1 MIRDM
6 DKSPISFFTDKNA
19 KLPILIV
26 DKKGFIGGKL
36 ASLLSE
42 KFLVVVV
49 TAAMI
54 PAHKNIIHVPY
65 HRRIPIIPDHPY
77 SHFFVVYNGESEM
90 MDLLSSFA
98 AKAQETSAQLLFIMS
113 LLHSSPKMHKM
124 LARYN
129 SYPIH
134 TVLYGEPF
142 ATTSLFPNAGSR
154 LLHEAQLHERVE
166 VANSGL
172 DALYPIYLDDIIHG
186 ILSIAFNAG
195 KKFELFYVFP
205 SYPISQISFSRMIQK
220 HAPLLKIDF
229 KKHTSRSANYFIP
242 SGGTYLYPNYDLGIR
257 IGLFTF
263 VHKEKPD
270 VKRKKIVKVK
280 EFDPEARSRNIA
292 VLLTLALSLF
302 IAPIII
308 TLLLALSGAGLL
320 SWSLKQAEAGNIVNS
335 QRIATAADYS
345 FVATESLIPG
355 LMLPMA
361 LFPDQTGQFAQSI
374 KTGREVIVVE
384 QDSLM
389 ALQLLQDI
397 ASKRSNDPKDDFL
410 KATAIMKNTL
420 LTLQKLQA
428 ENTLPEVA
436 QKKLVGYRGA
446 LRLAEGTIDMW
457 PSLFGFEGK
466 KKYLVLFQNNMELRP
481 GGGFIGSFGM
491 TSVMNGEFS
500 KLEIFDVY
508 DADGKLKTHV
518 DPPFGLRRYMG
529 SSHWTLRDSNFSID
543 FVTNAEEARKF
554 LKMELG
560 QDVDGVIA
568 IDTSFLKGL
577 LSVLG
582 PIELRDYGERVTPDN
597 FYLMTQTH
605 VEKDFFPGSTQK
617 KDFLRSLMTAMMHKL
632 FEERAFSWNAM
643 ASMIETAVREKH
655 LLVSS
660 FDTAHQNAFSLNGLS
675 STLLDNRNS
684 EKKNSYRDYLG
695 VVDANV
701 GGNKAN
707 YYVNRVMSHTV
718 RFDTQGTL
726 QGAVA
731 VTYQNKSGERSP
743 FGGEY
748 KNYMRFI
755 LPEGAELQSV
765 FIDGEE
771 QALLPA
777 ITNASFF
784 ASPDFTPPSGLEVE
798 ETVGFGKSIF
808 GFYITV
814 PMNSKKKIT
823 VSYRI
828 PNAMNPGDAAFLYKL
843 YLYKQPGTISNPYS
857 LSVAYPDGMQLVK
870 SDKGVVDVGGK
881 FTYETDLNTDK
892 TITASF
898 SKK

>member
-1 MIRDM
+1 MIEVM
-6 DKSPISFFTDKNA
+6 DTSSPSFFTDKNA

-26 DKKGFIGGKL
+26 DKKGFIGIKL
-36 ASLLSE
+36 ASFLSE
-42 KFLVVVV
+42 KFLVVIV
-49 TAAMI
+49 TGEYVAK
-54 PAHKNIIHVPY
+54 HKNIIHVPY
-65 HRRIPIIPDHPY
+65 RRRIPIIPDNTY
-77 SHFFVVYNGESEM
+77 SHMFIVYNGEAEM
-90 MDLLSSFA
+90 SDLLSGFTT
-98 AKAQETSAQLLFIMS
+98 KAQESSAQLLFITS
-113 LLHSSPKMHKM
+113 LSNSSPKLFKT
-124 LARYN
+124 LSRYQAF
-129 SYPIH
+129 PLQV
-134 TVLYGEPF
+134 VLYGEPF
-142 ATTSLFPNAGSR
+142 ETTVLYPNAGSR
-154 LLHEAQLHERVE
+154 LLHDAQIHERVE
-166 VANSGL
+166 VSNSGL
-172 DALYPIYLDDIIHG
+172 DPLYPIYLDDILHG
-186 ILSIAFNAG
+186 ILSIAFHAE
-195 KKFELFYVFP
+195 KKYALFYVFP
-205 SYPISQISFSRMIQK
+205 SYPVSQISFARMIQK

-229 KKHTSRSANYFIP
+229 KKHKTKKVQYYIP
-242 SGGTYLYPNYDLGIR
+242 ADGIYLYPKYNLDVR
-257 IGLFTF
+257 IGLFKF
-263 VHKEKPD
+263 IHKEKPD
-270 VKRKKIVKVK
+270 IKPKKFVKIK
-280 EFDPEARSRNIA
+280 EYDPEAKSRNIA
-292 VLLTLALSLF
+292 VLLTLAFSLF
-302 IAPIII
+302 IAPIVV
-308 TLLLALSGAGLL
+308 TLFFALSGAGLL
-320 SWSLKQAEAGNIVNS
+320 SWSLKKAEAGEIGTS

-345 FVATESLIPG
+345 FAATEALIPG
-355 LMLPMA
+355 LMLP
-361 LFPDQTGQFAQSI
+361 LTVFPEQTGQFAQSI
-374 KTGREVIVVE
+374 KTGREVIVVQ
-384 QDSLM
+384 QDSLV

-397 ASKRSNDPKDDFL
+397 VQKKSVDPKEDFL

-428 ENTLPEVA
+428 ENTLPDMA
-436 QKKLVGYRGA
+436 QKKLVGYSGA

-466 KKYLVLFQNNMELRP
+466 KKYLILFQNNMELRP

-518 DPPFGLRRYMG
+518 DPPFGIRRYMG
-529 SSHWTLRDSNFSID
+529 ATNWTLRDSNFSID
-543 FVTNAEEARKF
+543 FVTNAQEARKF

-617 KDFLRSLMTAMMHKL
+617 KDFLRSLMVAMMQKL
-632 FEERAFSWNAM
+632 FEERKFSWSAM
-643 ASMIETAVREKH
+643 ASLLETSVREKH

-660 FDTAHQNAFSLNGLS
+660 VDTAHQNAFSLNGLS
-675 STLLDNRNS
+675 STLIDNRS
-684 EKKNSYRDYLG
+684 HEKKNVYLDYLG
-695 VVDANV
+695 VVDANI

-707 YYVNRVMSHTV
+707 YYVTRGMSHSV
-718 RFDTQGTL
+718 RFDGQGTL

-731 VTYQNKSGERSP
+731 VTYHNKSGEKSP

-748 KNYMRFI
+748 KNYVRFI

-765 FIDGEE
+765 FIDGDEKTV
-771 QALLPA
+771 LPA
-777 ITNASFF
+777 IT
-784 ASPDFTPPSGLEVE
+784 SPDFFTAPGFTPPSGLEVE

-808 GFYITV
+808 GFYIAV
-814 PMNSKKKIT
+814 PMNSTKKIT

-828 PNAMNPGDAAFLYKL
+828 PEAMNPDDAAFLYKL
-843 YLYKQPGTISNPYS
+843 YVYKQPGTISNPYS

-881 FTYETDLNTDK
+881 FTFDADITNDK
-892 TITASF
+892 TLSASF